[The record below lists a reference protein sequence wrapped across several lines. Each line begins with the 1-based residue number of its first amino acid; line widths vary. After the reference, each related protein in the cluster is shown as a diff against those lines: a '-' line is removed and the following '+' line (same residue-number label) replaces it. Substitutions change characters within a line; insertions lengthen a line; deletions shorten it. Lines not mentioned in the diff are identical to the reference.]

1 MKIFGGNVMK
11 NLLTILKTNL
21 SLFVL
26 CAMAVTL
33 LPPAAHAASSDVVLL
48 QDGFEGSDWDA
59 NWDNNG
65 VTKWYRD
72 NSPKHAGYYCASA
85 RNGNEGV
92 ITSDNL
98 NAADATSIK
107 VDFWFQKDDI
117 ESTEFTLYYY
127 NGSQYNLIAELDT
140 LGSDDVWLHYTQTI
154 TDSQYFKSNFR
165 IRFDGYDLD
174 SYENVWVD
182 DVLITKTVTV
192 TDDTT
197 APTPNPMTW
206 ATPPYATGAASVSMT
221 ATIASDTSGVQYYFA
236 CVAGGGHDSSWLDS
250 AVYTDTGLQPDTEY
264 SYQVKARDKSANLNE
279 TACSDIASALTTSP
293 GNTKNILLT
302 GYWPPSNEMLRKFSN
317 NPTQNSA
324 GWQGQNWE
332 GRGYNIYAYFPEFP
346 GGTSSNPKGNGDFEI
361 DYQDVSSDFWRITGE
376 IHPIAILSFGQG
388 AGPWEIE
395 YNARNLSSWSSD
407 YLSPTQPTPVPPDS
421 SVATGYVR
429 NSTLP
434 VQAIADAIN
443 GSGLGIN
450 AWVDWSGNPGAFLCE
465 YMAYHDMWYQSLHS
479 SPDDQYQCIAAGFTH
494 VAAGLNVVNLTT
506 AVEIALRT
514 TTDYLDSQLLPH
526 YTLTVDI
533 VGNGTVQANPAQES
547 YDPNTAVTLTA
558 TPNSGATFTGWTGD
572 VNIID
577 NPLAIIMDTDKYIT
591 ANFIGGFSPVTILGS
606 WTSGTSHTAEIGAN
620 RLLIFTAHV
629 EDDDTAMNL
638 SPVTYGGQPMTK
650 VIESN
655 TSTTGYRSYV
665 VAYILGEDGISKA
678 TSNAFTVKWAQ
689 TPYRLPTYSSVF
701 LGNVNQIAPVGAK
714 AANSGTTAMLTTT
727 ALAAASGDMVILA
740 GTNGNTGS
748 YSVNNSFTK
757 AIELTVD
764 SGDGVCGYKSATG
777 AAETPSITHSYANR
791 QVIVGIT
798 IQAQ

>member
-1 MKIFGGNVMK
+1 MK
-11 NLLTILKTNL
+11 NLPTILKVNV
-21 SLFVL
+21 SLLVL
-26 CAMAVTL
+26 CAMVVSL

-48 QDGFEGSDWDA
+48 QDGFEGSSWTA

-65 VTKWYRD
+65 ATKWYHTSSAKHSGSYSAAARD
-72 NSPKHAGYYCASA
+72 GY
-85 RNGNEGV
+85 EGV
-92 ITSDNL
+92 LTSDNL
-98 NAADATSIK
+98 NAADASAIK
-107 VDFWFQKDDI
+107 VDFWFRKRNTG
-117 ESTEFTLYYY
+117 STDFTLYYY
-127 NGSQYNLIAELDT
+127 DGTTYNLVKELSP
-140 LGSDDVWLHYTQTI
+140 LVGNDVWSHYTETI
-154 TDSQYFKSNFR
+154 TDSRYFKSNFR
-165 IRFDGYDLD
+165 IRFDGYNLA
-174 SYENVWVD
+174 SGVYTYVD
-182 DVLITKTVTV
+182 DVLITKTVPIA
-192 TDDTT
+192 DDTT

-206 ATPPYATGAASVSMT
+206 ATPPYAIGTTSISMT
-221 ATIASDTSGVQYYFA
+221 ATTASDTSGVQYYFA
-236 CVAGGGHDSSWLDS
+236 CVSGGGHDSGWLDTPI
-250 AVYTDTGLQPDTEY
+250 YTDTGLQPNTEY

-279 TACSDIASALTTSP
+279 TACSDIASALTLSA

-317 NPTQNSA
+317 NPTQNPA

-395 YNARNLSSWSSD
+395 YNARNLSSWSND
-407 YLSPTQPTPVPPDS
+407 YLSPTQPTPCPPDS

-443 GSGLGIN
+443 ASGLGIN

-479 SPDDQYQCIAAGFTH
+479 SPDDQYRCVAAGFTH
-494 VAAGLNVVNLTT
+494 VAAGLNVANLTT

-533 VGNGTVQANPAQES
+533 VGNGSVQANPNQEY

-577 NPLAIIMDTDKYIT
+577 NPLTIIMDADKYIT
-591 ANFIGGFSPVTILGS
+591 ANFAGGFSPVTILGS

-678 TSNAFTVKWAQ
+678 TSNTFTVKWAQ
-689 TPYRLPTYSSVF
+689 TPYRLPTYSSAF
-701 LGNVNQIAPVGAK
+701 LGNVNQTAPVGAK
-714 AANSGTTAMLTTT
+714 AANSGTTATLATA
-727 ALAAASGDMVILA
+727 ALAAANGDMVILA
-740 GTNGNTGS
+740 GTNGNTGT
-748 YSVNNSFTK
+748 YTVNNSFTK

-764 SGDGVCGYKSATG
+764 SGDGVCGYKPATG

-791 QVIVGIT
+791 QVIIGFTV
-798 IQAQ
+798 QAQ

>member
-1 MKIFGGNVMK
+1 MK
-11 NLLTILKTNL
+11 NLLTTLKVNF
-21 SLFVL
+21 SLLVL
-26 CAMAVTL
+26 CAMAVCL
-33 LPPAAHAASSDVVLL
+33 LPSAAHAASQDVVLL
-48 QDGFEGSDWDA
+48 QDGFDGSDWDA

-65 VTKWYRD
+65 TTKWYRD
-72 NSPKHAGYYCASA
+72 SSPKHSGSYCASA

-107 VDFWFQKDDI
+107 VDFWFQKDDT

-182 DVLITKTVTV
+182 DVLITKTVSTA
-192 TDDTT
+192 DDNT
-197 APTPNPMTW
+197 APIPNPMTW
-206 ATPPYATGAASVSMT
+206 ATSPYAIGATSVSMT
-221 ATIASDTSGVQYYFA
+221 ATTASDTSGVQYYFA
-236 CVAGGGHDSSWLDS
+236 CVSGGGHNSGWQDSPI
-250 AVYTDTGLQPDTEY
+250 YTDTGLLSETEY
-264 SYQVKARDKSANLNE
+264 TYQVKARDKSANANE
-279 TACSDIASALTTSP
+279 TASSDIASALTASP

-317 NPTQNSA
+317 NPTQNPA

-395 YNARNLSSWSSD
+395 YNARNLSSWSND
-407 YLSPTQPTPVPPDS
+407 YLSPTQPTPCPPDS

-443 GSGLGIN
+443 ASGLGIN

-479 SPDDQYQCIAAGFTH
+479 SPDDQYRCVAAGFTH
-494 VAAGLNVVNLTT
+494 VAAGLNVADLTT

-526 YTLTVDI
+526 YTLTVDV
-533 VGNGTVQANPAQES
+533 VGNGSVQANPDQEA
-547 YDPNTAVTLTA
+547 YDPNTTATLTA
-558 TPNSGATFTGWTGD
+558 VPNSGATFTGWTGD
-572 VNIID
+572 IETID
-577 NPLAIIMDTDKYIT
+577 NPLTIIMDADKYLT
-591 ANFIGGFSPVTILGS
+591 ANFIGGSNPVGILGS

-629 EDDDTAMNL
+629 EDDTTAMNL
-638 SPVTYGGQPMTK
+638 SSVTYGGQAMTK
-650 VIESN
+650 VIERN
-655 TSTTGYRSYV
+655 TTTTGYRSYV

-678 TSNAFTVKWAQ
+678 TGSNFAVTWAH
-689 TPYRLPTYSSVF
+689 TPYRVPSYSSVF
-701 LGNVNQIAPVGAK
+701 LANVDQTAPIGASAGNT
-714 AANSGTTAMLTTT
+714 GTTSTGYTS
-727 ALAAASGDMVILA
+727 ALATVNGDMVIVA
-740 GTNGNTGS
+740 GTNGNTGT
-748 YSVNNSFTK
+748 YTVNNSFTK
-757 AIELTVD
+757 AVELTVD
-764 SGDGVCGYKSATG
+764 SGDGVCSYKSATG

-791 QVIVGIT
+791 QVIIGFIV
-798 IQAQ
+798 QAQ

>member
-1 MKIFGGNVMK
+1 
-11 NLLTILKTNL
+11 
-21 SLFVL
+21 
-26 CAMAVTL
+26 
-33 LPPAAHAASSDVVLL
+33 
-48 QDGFEGSDWDA
+48 
-59 NWDNNG
+59 
-65 VTKWYRD
+65 
-72 NSPKHAGYYCASA
+72 
-85 RNGNEGV
+85 
-92 ITSDNL
+92 
-98 NAADATSIK
+98 
-107 VDFWFQKDDI
+107 
-117 ESTEFTLYYY
+117 
-127 NGSQYNLIAELDT
+127 
-140 LGSDDVWLHYTQTI
+140 
-154 TDSQYFKSNFR
+154 
-165 IRFDGYDLD
+165 
-174 SYENVWVD
+174 
-182 DVLITKTVTV
+182 
-192 TDDTT
+192 
-197 APTPNPMTW
+197 MTW
-206 ATPPYATGAASVSMT
+206 ATAPYAVNTTSVSMT
-221 ATIASDTSGVQYYFA
+221 ATTASDTSGVQYYFA
-236 CVAGGGHDSSWLDS
+236 CISGSGHDSGWLDS
-250 AVYTDTGLQPDTEY
+250 ATYTDTGLLSSTEY
-264 SYQVKARDKSANLNE
+264 TYQVKARDKSVNANE
-279 TACSDIASALTTSP
+279 TASSDVVSALTTSP

-317 NPTQNSA
+317 NPTQNPA

-332 GRGYNIYAYFPEFP
+332 GRGYDIYAYFPEFP
-346 GGTSSNPKGNGDFEI
+346 GGTSSNPKGSGDFEI
-361 DYQDVSSDFWRITGE
+361 DYQDVSSDFWRITAE

-388 AGPWEIE
+388 SGPWEIE

-443 GSGLGIN
+443 ASGLGIN

-494 VAAGLNVVNLTT
+494 VAAGLNVANLTT

-526 YTLTVDI
+526 YTLTVDVI
-533 VGNGTVQANPAQES
+533 GNGSVQANPDQEA

-577 NPLAIIMDTDKYIT
+577 NPLTIIMDTDKYLT
-591 ANFIGGFSPVTILGS
+591 ANFIGGSNPVGILGS

-620 RLLIFTAHV
+620 RLLIFTAHA
-629 EDDDTAMNL
+629 EDDTTALNL
-638 SPVTYGGQPMTK
+638 SSVTYGGQPMTK
-650 VIESN
+650 VIERN
-655 TSTTGYRSYV
+655 TTTTGYRSYV

-678 TSNAFTVKWAQ
+678 TSGTFAVTWAH
-689 TPYRLPTYSSVF
+689 TPYRVPSYSSVF
-701 LGNVNQIAPVGAK
+701 LANVDQAAPIGASAGNT
-714 AANSGTTAMLTTT
+714 GTSATLTTS
-727 ALAAASGDMVILA
+727 ALATANGDMVILA

-764 SGDGVCGYKSATG
+764 SGDGVCGYKPATG

-791 QVIVGIT
+791 QVLVGFT
-798 IQAQ
+798 VQGQ